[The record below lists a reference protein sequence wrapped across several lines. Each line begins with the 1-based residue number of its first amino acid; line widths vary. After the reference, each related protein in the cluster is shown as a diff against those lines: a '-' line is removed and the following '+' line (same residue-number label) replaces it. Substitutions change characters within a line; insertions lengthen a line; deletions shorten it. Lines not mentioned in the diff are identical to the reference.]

1 MRPGVDGFTKLSA
14 ILLRAKLKKLCSF
27 RQKGVGGFFVGHGG
41 GGPVAGINNRPSG
54 QGEDLFPDAGEK
66 LSAVAAGE
74 IPAAHAFGKEDIP
87 AVQLPGTGKIKT
99 EAARAVSGN
108 EEQPGNS
115 PGRRDGAGLFQELGG
130 RDGAETLEQAEAK
143 HGVGLEAEKSGI
155 GMIINGA
162 TGPVGQVGGVPDVV
176 PVAVGEEEGVG
187 LDFFLFQKVEEALRC
202 VDGEPVAAKID
213 QVGVGGGEAAGVGQ
227 GLRHQDS
234 YLKRFVSV
242 DDYV

>member
-1 MRPGVDGFTKLSA
+1 M
-14 ILLRAKLKKLCSF
+14 
-27 RQKGVGGFFVGHGG
+27 GHGG
-41 GGPVAGINNRPSG
+41 GGAVAGIDNRPSG

-66 LSAVAAGE
+66 LSTVAAGE

-87 AVQLPGTGKIKT
+87 AVQLPGAGKIKA

-108 EEQPGNS
+108 EEQSGIS

-130 RDGAETLEQAEAK
+130 RDGAETLGQAEAE

-187 LDFFLFQKVEEALRC
+187 FDFFLFQKVEKALRR
-202 VDGEPVAAKID
+202 VDGDPVVAEID
-213 QVGVGGGEAAGVGQ
+213 EVGVGGGEAAGVDQ
-227 GLRHQDS
+227 GFRHPFS
-234 YLKRFVSV
+234 CLKRFLAVG
-242 DDYV
+242 DYV